1 MWGMGDIEI
10 IIFFEQTKQTRILT
24 PYTAAQG
31 ELKEGGTNA
40 RGTARPKSGTRR
52 HCFFFLT
59 CIRDQGTAR
68 SRNDTAVRKPP
79 NEHVRIIS

>member
-10 IIFFEQTKQTRILT
+10 IIFFEANKANTDINTL
-24 PYTAAQG
+24 TAAQG

-52 HCFFFLT
+52 LFFFF
-59 CIRDQGTAR
+59 
-68 SRNDTAVRKPP
+68 
-79 NEHVRIIS
+79 